1 MIFFL
6 CFPAVQEIAHTIS
19 FAPIG
24 LLDMF
29 NSSGAV
35 EKFDITLAA
44 ENSEQFDGNVA
55 SELSNALSNNRSPS
69 ATITLTVRG
78 CGRFGAYSSQCPL
91 KCTIDSV
98 DMEFNYDT
106 ATGLVTLAIPVP
118 DQEMYRWSVEIQV

>member
-1 MIFFL
+1 M
-6 CFPAVQEIAHTIS
+6 QEIAHSIS

-55 SELSNALSNNRSPS
+55 SELSNALSDNRSPS

-78 CGRFGAYSSQCPL
+78 CGRFGAYSSQRPL

-98 DMEFNYDT
+98 DMKFNYNT

-118 DQEMYRWSVEIQV
+118 DQEMYRWSIEIQV